1 VASSNLSIIGIAHR
15 AGKTLIGT
23 AACETGIRKGKVR
36 LLLVQENLSQSS
48 IRKFKSLCDKN
59 KVDVLVVSGYDVLGL
74 AVGRAE
80 IMVLGITDEGF
91 SDKIRSIL
99 IGG

>member
-1 VASSNLSIIGIAHR
+1 VASNRLSIIGLANK

-23 AACETGIRKGKVR
+23 AACETGIRRGKMK
-36 LLLVQENLSQSS
+36 LLLLQEDMSQSS
-48 IRKFKSLCDKN
+48 IRKFKSICDKN
-59 KVDVLVVSGYDVLGL
+59 KVDVLVVSGYDVLGS
-74 AVGRAE
+74 AVGKPG